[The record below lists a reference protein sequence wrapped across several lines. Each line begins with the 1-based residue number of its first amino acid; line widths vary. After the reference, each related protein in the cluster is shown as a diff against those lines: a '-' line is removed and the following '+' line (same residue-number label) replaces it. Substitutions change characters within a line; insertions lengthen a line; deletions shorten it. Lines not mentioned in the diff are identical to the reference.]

1 MPGGGEVKHS
11 SSSSSDISGERSGAL
26 FALPPPT
33 PLDIHDSNAAE
44 KWKEFEQA
52 WRNYS
57 IAMKLHQEPETVQIA
72 TLLMVI
78 GAEARKVFSMFMFA
92 KGNHDRIQLVLESFA
107 AYCQPL
113 KNVPFERYRFYSR
126 MQEAGESYD
135 HYRAVL
141 RQLADRCEFET
152 ITADQILRD
161 KLVFGIQDSKV
172 RKRLLREKNFSL
184 QKTDEICRVP
194 RQMKVVGGASTG
206 DTDSGD
212 VNAFSEKPKGR
223 KKRRGQFPRGCDSR
237 EKACGY

>member
-1 MPGGGEVKHS
+1 MPGGGEVEHS
-11 SSSSSDISGERSGAL
+11 SSSSSDISGARSGAL

-72 TLLMVI
+72 TLLTVI
-78 GAEARKVFSMFMFA
+78 GAEARKVFSTFTFA
-92 KGNHDRIQLVLESFA
+92 EGNRDRIQPVLESFA

-135 HYRAVL
+135 HYRTVL

-172 RKRLLREKNFSL
+172 RERLLREKNLSL
-184 QKTDEICRVP
+184 QKTDEI
-194 RQMKVVGGASTG
+194 
-206 DTDSGD
+206 
-212 VNAFSEKPKGR
+212 
-223 KKRRGQFPRGCDSR
+223 
-237 EKACGY
+237 